1 MKNNIYKGYISSR
14 SINDHPMP
22 QRIQNMVIRNYTEKK
37 GKIFSLSAT
46 EYIMDNCF
54 MMLNALANEAAHY
67 EAIALFS
74 MYLLP
79 TKKEDRFDIYHAFL
93 TANTEIHFAFEELT
107 IKTTDDIQLIED
119 ILLAKNLS
127 QTIQE
132 SLWPYENL

>member
-1 MKNNIYKGYISSR
+1 MKNNIYKGYIASR
-14 SINDHPMP
+14 NINGHPMP
-22 QRIQNMVIRNYTEKK
+22 QRIQNMVIRLYAEKR

-54 MMLNALANEAAHY
+54 MMLKALANDASQF
-67 EAIALFS
+67 EAIALYS

-79 TKKEDRFDIYHAFL
+79 DKKIERYQVYDSFL
-93 TANTEIHFAFEELT
+93 AAGAELHFAFEELA
-107 IKTTDDIQLIED
+107 IKSKNDIQLIED

-132 SLWPYENL
+132 SPWPYENL